1 MTKLGQLKTATIGAI
16 QNADTP
22 ELPRWRSGLW
32 LVVRILY
39 AIMRDLAEGQ
49 INLRAMSLVYTTL
62 LSLVPLLAITFSVL
76 KGFGVH
82 NQIEPLLLNV
92 LAPLGEKGV
101 EITTQIIAFVD
112 NMRVGVLGSLGLG
125 LLIYT
130 VIALMQKIERAFNYA
145 WHVTQHRTLAQRFSD
160 YLSVIIIG
168 PLLIVSALGIT
179 GTVAST
185 SVVETIAAIQPV
197 SAIVH
202 LAGRLVPYILIIA
215 AFTFLY
221 MFIPNTKVRFTSA
234 VAGGFAAG
242 VLWETVG
249 WAFASYIVTS
259 TKYAAVYA
267 AFSTLILFM
276 IWLYLSWVIL
286 LVGAS
291 IAFYCQ
297 NPEYTRIRRGDL
309 RLSNRMKESLSLTA
323 LILVAQNY
331 YRGAPAWNGQAMAQ
345 HLGLPTEVMTSVLSA
360 LEGSGL
366 LAHSGDGTPTYLPGR
381 PPDITAVKD
390 VLDAV
395 RSADEKPPMEPARLP
410 EQLGVERLLAD
421 LDRSVTDALE
431 GRTLKDLAL
440 AKTQDRETPIKLV
453 PD

>member
-1 MTKLGQLKTATIGAI
+1 MTKLSQLRTAAIGAI
-16 QNADTP
+16 RNPDTP
-22 ELPRWRSGLW
+22 ESPRWRSGLR
-32 LVVRILY
+32 LAFRMLY
-39 AIMRDLAEGQ
+39 AIGRDLGEGQ

-82 NQIEPLLLNV
+82 NQIEPLLLKV
-92 LAPLGEKGV
+92 LAPLGEKGF
-101 EITTQIIAFVD
+101 EITAQIIAFVD
-112 NMRVGVLGSLGLG
+112 NMKVGVLGSLGLG
-125 LLIYT
+125 LLVYT

-145 WHVTQHRTLAQRFSD
+145 WHVTQERTLAQRFSD

-168 PLLIVSALGIT
+168 PLLIVAALGIT

-202 LAGRLVPYILIIA
+202 LAGRLVPYILIIS

-234 VAGGFAAG
+234 VIGGIAAG

-267 AFSTLILFM
+267 TFSTLILFM
-276 IWLYLSWVIL
+276 IWLYLSWAIL

-291 IAFYCQ
+291 IAFYHQ
-297 NPEYTRIRRGDL
+297 NPEYTRLRRGEL
-309 RLSNRMKESLSLTA
+309 RLSNRMRERLALTA

-331 YRGAPAWNGQAMAQ
+331 YRGAPAWNGHAMAQ
-345 HLGLPTEVMTSVLSA
+345 HLGLPTEIMTGVLGA
-360 LEGSGL
+360 LERSGL
-366 LAHSGDGTPTYLPGR
+366 LARSGEGTPTYLPGR

-395 RSADEKPPMEPARLP
+395 RSVDEKLELEPKRLP
-410 EQLGVERLLAD
+410 EHPGVDGLLVD
-421 LDRSVTDALE
+421 LDRAVADALE
-431 GRTLKDLAL
+431 GRTVKDLAL
-440 AKTQDRETPIKLV
+440 AEPQGREAAIKLV